1 MKNRYFSI
9 GIALI
14 CIIVFIFQQIIPGLT
29 DVLLLNKNA
38 VSGEIWRFLTSIF
51 LHANLSHLVLNLF
64 ALIMFGLILEK
75 LIGSKRFLIIYFSAG
90 ILANIFAVF
99 FYSNS
104 LGASGAIFGIIG
116 ALAVIRPLMT
126 VWVFNLPLPM
136 FVAAIIWAGI
146 DILGVLFPTD
156 VGNIAHLTGLAAGLA
171 LGFYFRIKHFRNLE
185 VRANYARINIPEN
198 YMRDW
203 EDRFLGK

>member
-75 LIGSKRFLIIYFSAG
+75 LIGSKRFLIIYF
-90 ILANIFAVF
+90 
-99 FYSNS
+99 
-104 LGASGAIFGIIG
+104 
-116 ALAVIRPLMT
+116 
-126 VWVFNLPLPM
+126 
-136 FVAAIIWAGI
+136 
-146 DILGVLFPTD
+146 
-156 VGNIAHLTGLAAGLA
+156 
-171 LGFYFRIKHFRNLE
+171 
-185 VRANYARINIPEN
+185 
-198 YMRDW
+198 
-203 EDRFLGK
+203 